1 MKLFIGLALAGATLQ
16 AAPASAARYA
26 CWAQLQAEYDTLYAS
41 APIEAAGDA
50 DIQDVVRPAFREY
63 LQNEMRGPGA
73 VVVKS
78 YCEAISS
85 DAEIESK
92 PRDMAWRDERFLGTG
107 AVNVV
112 RTGWN
117 KVPR

>member
-16 AAPASAARYA
+16 GAPAKAATYA

-41 APIEAAGDA
+41 APIEAAGEA
-50 DIQDVVRPAFREY
+50 DVQDVVRPAFREY
-63 LQNEMRGPGA
+63 LENEMRGPVA

-85 DAEIESK
+85 DADIDSK
-92 PRDMAWRDERFLGTG
+92 PGDMAWRDENFLGTD
-107 AVNVV
+107 AVSVT